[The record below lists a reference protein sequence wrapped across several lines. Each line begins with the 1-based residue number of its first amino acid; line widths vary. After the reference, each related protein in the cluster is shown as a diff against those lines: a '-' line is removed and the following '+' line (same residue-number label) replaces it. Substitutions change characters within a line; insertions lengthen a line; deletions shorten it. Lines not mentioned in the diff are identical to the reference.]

1 MVYGDEGMDGCFRF
15 RTSLVWFL
23 IACNRTSFSLL
34 GDDAGLKMLRPLVLL
49 ELLSSSG
56 SAEDAPESDG
66 ETLCLVISSVKR
78 FLSEFL

>member
-1 MVYGDEGMDGCFRF
+1 MVNGDGGMDGCFRF
-15 RTSLVWFL
+15 LTSLVWFL

-56 SAEDAPESDG
+56 SADDAPESDG
-66 ETLCLVISSVKR
+66 ELCRVISSV
-78 FLSEFL
+78 